1 MASPCI
7 ETSGFVQMLQSSWS
21 LGGRPCYTLD
31 IRTYLFRKISHL
43 EAVFTSSLSRS
54 QRMTKGSKW
63 VTKSE
68 TK

>member
-7 ETSGFVQMLQSSWS
+7 ETSGFMQMLQSSWS
-21 LGGRPCYTLD
+21 LGGRLCYTLD
-31 IRTYLFRKISHL
+31 IRTYLYRKINHL
-43 EAVFTSSLSRS
+43 EAVFTLSASRS
-54 QRMTKGSKW
+54 QRITKGSKW